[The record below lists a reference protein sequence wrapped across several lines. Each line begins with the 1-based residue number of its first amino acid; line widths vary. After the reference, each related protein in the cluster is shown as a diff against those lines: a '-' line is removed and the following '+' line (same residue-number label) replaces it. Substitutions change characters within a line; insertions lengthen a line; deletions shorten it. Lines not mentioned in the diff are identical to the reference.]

1 MMRPG
6 DLRGM
11 MRLTLLLGAVGLA
24 RADPGAKRPN
34 IIMVFADD
42 MGWGDLGANLDSVI
56 PSTTPHLDALAASG
70 VRFTDLHS
78 GASVCTPARGA
89 LLTGRLGLR
98 TGITNNF
105 SPGAMYG
112 IPSGEARTR
121 PSARPPCFVDL
132 STQRRCVGRT
142 EHTSAPPPRRPAA
155 AAHLLPCRP
164 LPCPA
169 ARAQVTVAE
178 LLSDVGY
185 DTLMLGKWHL
195 GHHEG
200 YRPVDRG
207 FDAWFGVP
215 YS

>member
-6 DLRGM
+6 DL
-11 MRLTLLLGAVGLA
+11 LTLLLGAVGLA

-56 PSTTPHLDALAASG
+56 PSATPHLDALAASG

-112 IPSGEARTR
+112 LPSGEARVH
-121 PSARPPCFVDL
+121 ARPP
-132 STQRRCVGRT
+132 
-142 EHTSAPPPRRPAA
+142 APPASSTCPRNDDASVGQSIPPRLRRADRPPPPTSSHVAPSPA
-155 AAHLLPCRP
+155 
-164 LPCPA
+164 PA